1 MSGNLKLAVRNVR
14 RQFENYLIYFLTVA
28 LTVALLFAVNNV
40 FFGKELAQHIDMTS
54 DFKNGMKALIVLIA
68 LIVSFVLGYATSF
81 MLKLR
86 KREFG
91 TYLTLGMSRNNLL
104 AIFLAETL
112 VICVTALGVGI
123 FFGLFIYQGFMA
135 VIMRF
140 MDMEFLISSYSVR
153 GLVFTIVLVAAI
165 FLLAC
170 GASAFYL
177 KKVRIYQLVYQEK
190 KVARASRV
198 PFLWFLLAL
207 VSFGLIV
214 YSCFA
219 FENEIEQ
226 VFADREA
233 SSAFVEI
240 FSVFACGVVV
250 FHISISKS
258 VVSLLLKR
266 RRLRAK
272 GTNTFVLRQLSGA
285 LGTNALMI
293 GLLAVLL
300 TFAVIGVNVS
310 FVQRASELALLDRDY
325 PFDLLCC
332 QEDAQYNKKP
342 DQAVLR
348 EAEQI
353 VQKHTAVTQ
362 TFSYPIYR
370 SGASDLYGYTKWSG
384 AGYEGLMDSY
394 MTESDFNAVMTFL
407 GKEPI
412 TLDGEFYIVAN
423 NAAAAQAAWQEAVLN
438 RNGRKYRIKGV
449 REDVPV
455 LHYVYFYA
463 VIPDEAAKGMELE
476 TFYTA
481 YRFSNTNF
489 HAPDL
494 NEQLDELEG
503 KNEYC
508 NFLLREY
515 GRYERNSV
523 AAILTVGALF
533 VALVFLMLAMAVLAL
548 KTLSGIAQDREK
560 YRILF
565 QLGAGERQRCRALFR
580 QTSCFF
586 FLPFSGAVLVS
597 IPTGWICG
605 KVVILGGTGVL
616 AAETYV
622 TAAVVALVMAA
633 VGIVYYMLTYL
644 IAKRTV
650 I

>member
-494 NEQLDELEG
+494 NEQLDELEE

-586 FLPFSGAVLVS
+586 FLPFSGEVLVS

-633 VGIVYYMLTYL
+633 VGSVYYMLTYL
-644 IAKRTV
+644 IAMSTV